1 MWQNLGALQ
10 TSLAEA
16 FKTLCNLLS
25 WFKLSYHYLGQVATC
40 LNVTEVV
47 LGLFKI
53 GITIGNKR
61 RTRQKH
67 ICILLI
73 PF

>member
-1 MWQNLGALQ
+1 MA
-10 TSLAEA
+10 
-16 FKTLCNLLS
+16 
-25 WFKLSYHYLGQVATC
+25 
-40 LNVTEVV
+40 EVV

-67 ICILLI
+67 IYILLS
-73 PF
+73 PFLSKYHDFLLVLKHKNVPFQPQNADRIDERPPIQANE